1 MGLDELRIEIDAADR
16 ELLAALAKR
25 TAIARKIGEV
35 KKLEG
40 KAVYDKAREDQKI
53 EILKNQAADE
63 IKSYVPE
70 FYETVFDISRK
81 HQEKP
86 LFGVLGQKLPHT
98 YSPAIHNIFTSDYTY
113 TIIEKEV
120 EELDALF
127 ASGAYGGF
135 NVTIPHKREA
145 AARCDVLEKDAA
157 DCNSVNTVVF
167 GKDGKVYGYNTDIFG
182 FCFMLTSA
190 GIDPK
195 GKKCLVLGHGGAASA
210 VGYGLNKMGAADIKF
225 SDLYEEINYENVYD
239 VCADAEVIINCTPV
253 GMYPK
258 VDNQVVDL
266 SRFKKC
272 DSFADVVYN
281 PSRTKLLQQAK
292 SLGMK
297 TAGGLTMLVGQA
309 YKSYK
314 FFIGDNA
321 GADNITPEAGEMIK
335 RVVTT
340 LENRMM
346 NITLIGMPG
355 CGKSTLAKEIARLTG
370 RELIDLDDEYSKEY
384 GESPSTTITEKG
396 EDAFRKNETAL
407 AAKFLPGSGKII
419 SCGGGIVTRDEN
431 YFWLRN
437 NSRII
442 YVKRPLDVLASE
454 DRPLTA
460 RNGVEKLYEQR
471 KERYEE
477 LADITVDVPK
487 MDSKKEFLDAAVA
500 ILRKEGLEL

>member
-1 MGLDELRIEIDAADR
+1 MTLDELRIEIDAADR

-25 TAIARKIGEV
+25 TAVARKIGEV

-40 KAVYDKAREDQKI
+40 KPVYDKAREEKKL
-53 EILKNQAADE
+53 ESLKNQAADE
-63 IKSYVPE
+63 IKPYVEE
-70 FYETVFDISRK
+70 FYNTVFDVSRK

-86 LFGVLGQKLPHT
+86 LFAVLGQHLPHT

-113 TIIEKEV
+113 TIIEKEP

-127 ASGAYGGF
+127 NSGAYGGF
-135 NVTIPHKREA
+135 NVTIPYKREA
-145 AARCDVLEKDAA
+145 AARCDVLEKDAE

-167 GKDGKVYGYNTDIFG
+167 GKDGKTYGYNTDIFG

-253 GMYPK
+253 GMFPK

-266 SRFKKC
+266 SRFTKC

-297 TAGGLTMLVGQA
+297 TAGGLTMLVAQA

-314 FFIGDNA
+314 FFIGDNE
-321 GADNITPEAGEMIK
+321 GADKITPEAGEMIK
-335 RVVTT
+335 KVVTT

-370 RELIDLDDEYSKEY
+370 RELIDLDEAYSEEY
-384 GESPSTTITEKG
+384 GESPSTTITQKG
-396 EDAFRKNETAL
+396 EDAFRANETKL
-407 AAKFLPGSGKII
+407 ASKYLPESGRIL
-419 SCGGGIVTRDEN
+419 STGGGIVTRDEN

-460 RNGVEKLYEQR
+460 RDGVEKLYAQR
-471 KERYEE
+471 KDRYEG
-477 LADITVDVPK
+477 LADITVDVA
-487 MDSKKEFLDAAVA
+487 KKEDKAAFLSEAID
-500 ILRKEGLEL
+500 ILRKEGFEL